1 MGIRRTIGTIVA
13 SLAFSAMTAG
23 AAFAEAPVITKIS
36 PQKSVTEGG
45 VAVTIVGTGL
55 FATSA
60 VHVGSL
66 EATSFMVIS
75 ATRVTAVV
83 PAEEAGI
90 VHVTVTTPEGTSA
103 ATTPSKFSF
112 YPTITSITPNSGLAA
127 HNNPI
132 TVTGTGFK
140 VGTKGTGFRF
150 PKSKL
155 HYGNCPTTTEC
166 TLLTPTHTPGS
177 VDGRALVNKVISPVN
192 SPYDEYNF
200 EPPP

>member
-1 MGIRRTIGTIVA
+1 MGIRRIIGAVVA
-13 SLAFSAMTAG
+13 ALAFSAMMAG
-23 AAFAEAPVITKIS
+23 TAFAGAPVITKMS

-45 VAVTIVGTGL
+45 VQVTIVGTGL

-60 VHVGSL
+60 VHVGSP

-75 ATRVTAVV
+75 ATRITAVV
-83 PAEEAGI
+83 PAEEAGN

-103 ATTPSKFSF
+103 ATTASQFRF
-112 YPTITSITPNSGLAA
+112 YPTITSVTPNSGLAA

-140 VGTKGTGFRF
+140 VGLSGTGFRF

-166 TLLTPTHTPGS
+166 TLLTPTHTPGL
-177 VDGRALVNKVISPVN
+177 VDGRALVNTVISPVN
-192 SPYDEYNF
+192 SPYDQYYF